1 MPIPIQWED
10 WLWEPMYPV
19 PDANLT
25 IGYWSHRLTD
35 ANLTIGSVLASES
48 GKIGCFKPITIWYQC
63 IRFLMP
69 ILPSVTNPI
78 RFPMPRPKSG
88 TITSVSYRYRL
99 SWKFWTIK
107 CPRAKKCDLIT
118 LSKLYIGTIT
128 LLKMPFITSWKFNHF
143 VSKLDLK

>member
-1 MPIPIQWED
+1 MI
-10 WLWEPMYPV
+10 PMYPV

-25 IGYWSHRLTD
+25 IGDQSHQVPD
-35 ANLTIGSVLASES
+35 AKA
-48 GKIGCFKPITIWYQC
+48 KIGYHHISIISISAK
-63 IRFLMP
+63 LK
-69 ILPSVTNPI
+69 IL
-78 RFPMPRPKSG
+78 
-88 TITSVSYRYRL
+88 
-99 SWKFWTIK
+99 K